1 MHIFGLI
8 LLSGNTNTQKKDRG
22 NANTQKKES
31 IYLFHAFLRTVN
43 FDFVYLFG
51 GCFYS
56 FILIIDG
63 GFNDMGEKEGKRD
76 GVSLAF
82 GIGPSAGGLHDGL
95 LVQW

>member
-1 MHIFGLI
+1 M
-8 LLSGNTNTQKKDRG
+8 
-22 NANTQKKES
+22 A
-31 IYLFHAFLRTVN
+31 
-43 FDFVYLFG
+43 
-51 GCFYS
+51 CFYS